1 MGNLRIS
8 KGGTFNIKY
17 ALRLAAGFGS
27 QIAFA
32 LYEKNEYKLRFTEK
46 YKIWLKDI
54 GGAQDQLFYDGKTLK
69 MEINEEDY
77 IAKFNKIEIET
88 NNDKVTSNIIDL
100 DYERYWQK
108 YKKVMEK
115 LSGYPIEMLDPEL
128 DIEADLGID
137 TVKMA
142 ETVGELNQIFNVEQD
157 QNMNLGEYNT
167 INKIANYYVGQE
179 IIEEKVDKADKIP
192 DIDNDGKIQII
203 QKVMSELSGYPVEM
217 LDPELD
223 IEADLGIDT
232 VKMAESVGELNE
244 IFGKKDNENMNLA
257 DYNTINKIAKY
268 YSDDN
273 IVNDINEKK
282 EDLQVLVND
291 KNKSPNKNINDKII
305 ENIQIIISKLSGY
318 PVEMLDPELD
328 IEADLGIDTVKM
340 AESVGEMNRLFNAP
354 EDLSM
359 NIADYNTINKI
370 AEYYRNLQD
379 SDVKLR
385 VESIDKNSVLSA
397 LSELSGYPIELLL
410 DENINLREDL
420 GLGNES
426 LKELGLKLN
435 VISSDN
441 VQNMDNINTISDLF
455 NIIQNNPVETLPENQ
470 NDLIASDKDEL
481 IYDIISEITGY
492 PISMMNADIILDT
505 DLGIDE
511 KTFEIIKEKIVN
523 KTNMDISEITKST
536 KIGEIISKL
545 KKTKNNVVEI
555 KNYIERD
562 LDTGNLV
569 AKNNLNKVDHIL
581 NIIVDKTDT
590 RWKC

>member
-1 MGNLRIS
+1 
-8 KGGTFNIKY
+8 
-17 ALRLAAGFGS
+17 
-27 QIAFA
+27 
-32 LYEKNEYKLRFTEK
+32 
-46 YKIWLKDI
+46 
-54 GGAQDQLFYDGKTLK
+54 
-69 MEINEEDY
+69 
-77 IAKFNKIEIET
+77 IET

-100 DYERYWQK
+100 DYDAVLAKIQ
-108 YKKVMEK
+108 KVMEK

-179 IIEEKVDKADKIP
+179 IIEEKVDKADKSP

-203 QKVMSELSGYPVEM
+203 QKVMSELSGYPIEM

-268 YSDDN
+268 YSNDN
-273 IVNDINEKK
+273 IVNGINEKK

-291 KNKSPNKNINDKII
+291 KDKSPNKNINDKII

-426 LKELGLKLN
+426 LKELGLRLN

-523 KTNMDISEITKST
+523 KTNVDISEITKST
-536 KIGEIISKL
+536 KIGEIITKM

-555 KNYIERD
+555 KNNIERD
-562 LDTGNLV
+562 LDSGNLV

-581 NIIVDKTDT
+581 NIIVDKTGYPMEMLDPDLDLESDLGID
-590 RWKC
+590 